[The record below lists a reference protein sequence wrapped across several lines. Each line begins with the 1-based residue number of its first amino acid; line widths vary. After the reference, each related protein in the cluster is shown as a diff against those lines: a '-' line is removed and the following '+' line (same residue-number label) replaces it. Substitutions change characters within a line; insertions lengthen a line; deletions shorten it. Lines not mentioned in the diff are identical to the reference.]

1 MQKRILTRSLKI
13 KSHVEMLVVIL
24 HARIEQ
30 ISKYF
35 RDDDSLVAYCQR
47 KQLQTYKREPC

>member
-1 MQKRILTRSLKI
+1 
-13 KSHVEMLVVIL
+13 MLVVIL

-35 RDDDSLVAYCQR
+35 RDDDSLLLTVR
-47 KQLQTYKREPC
+47 ENSYKHTRGNLVEWGWDQGIQ